1 MTMILKII
9 QAVLLIIIM
18 IIWLYLTRFI
28 KVRNMSKIKHAMS
41 AILLVLT
48 PSCTNNPLPIVETHK
63 PKHGVHFS
71 MSYYTWIK
79 AKVV

>member
-28 KVRNMSKIKHAMS
+28 KVRNMSKIKHAMLV
-41 AILLVLT
+41 ILLVLT
-48 PSCTNNPLPIVETHK
+48 PLLS
-63 PKHGVHFS
+63 
-71 MSYYTWIK
+71 
-79 AKVV
+79 